1 VSGPARRPA
10 RRGGLG
16 RGLSSLIPERAVHE
30 TASGVPLLLRVPLDR
45 IARNPEQP
53 REHFDDAELDELAE
67 SIRSCGL
74 LQPLL
79 VREGE
84 GEYRLVAGERR
95 WRAAGRAGLTEVP
108 VLVTER
114 AELEEEALLL
124 ALVENLQRSD
134 LNPVEESQGFA
145 RLVNEFGFTQQQVA
159 ERVGRDRTTITNAL
173 RLLRLPP
180 RALEALRAGQISTG
194 HGKALLALSEPEH
207 LPELLA
213 AIVDQGLSVR
223 ATERRVALLNGSAA
237 PKRRPAPSRYASAEE
252 LLTRQLGAEV
262 EIRAK
267 PKGGGRIVIRY
278 SSEEE
283 LIQLVD
289 RIGSEVR

>member
-1 VSGPARRPA
+1 MSGPGRLPP

-30 TASGVPLLLRVPLDR
+30 TASGGPVLLLVPLDR

-53 REHFDDAELDELAE
+53 REHFDDAELDELAA

-79 VREGE
+79 VRERE

-95 WRAAGRAGLTEVP
+95 WRAAGRAGLLEVP

-114 AELEEEALLL
+114 AGLEEEALLL
-124 ALVENLQRSD
+124 AMVENLQRSD
-134 LNPVEESQGFA
+134 LNPVEEAQGFS
-145 RLVNEFGFTQQQVA
+145 RLVEDFGFTQQQVA
-159 ERVGRDRTTITNAL
+159 DRVGRDRTTITNAL

-180 RALEALRAGQISTG
+180 RALEALRAGLISTG
-194 HGKALLALSEPEH
+194 HGKALLALHQPEH

-213 AIVDQGLSVR
+213 AIVEQGLSVR